1 MVIGIDMGASAVKIA
16 ALEAG
21 EIVLTHYEHG
31 RGGDIPALC
40 ERLGLDLRSASAVGV
55 SGLSAKNSGLEALG
69 ITPVNVPEAEAIG
82 RLLCTLRPGVSDG
95 FAARR
100 IEALVRKGLLEEIEG
115 PRPGRPVYDRVLR
128 KTGL

>member
-1 MVIGIDMGASAVKIA
+1 M
-16 ALEAG
+16 LE
-21 EIVLTHYEHG
+21 VLRAQPQEF
-31 RGGDIPALC
+31 R
-40 ERLGLDLRSASAVGV
+40 
-55 SGLSAKNSGLEALG
+55 
-69 ITPVNVPEAEAIG
+69 EAEAIG

-100 IEALVRKGLLEEIEG
+100 IEALVQKGLLEEIEG